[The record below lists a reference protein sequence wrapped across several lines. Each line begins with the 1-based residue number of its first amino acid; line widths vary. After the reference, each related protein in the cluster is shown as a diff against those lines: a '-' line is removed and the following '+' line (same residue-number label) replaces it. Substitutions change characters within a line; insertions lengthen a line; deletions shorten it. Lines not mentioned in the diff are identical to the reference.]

1 MQASD
6 EIVSLIKDPEDL
18 GDSTMLW
25 ERVAD
30 DESESDYFLL
40 RSNAHPDKY
49 LHAFIDAIPEMEK
62 EFNTLIHGF
71 EFRIYSK
78 SFLDERINRQPFF
91 PRSAVVCPAWLGT
104 CYMRFTKLDRHQQI
118 RGKNG
123 NYFNPLSLTL
133 AFLV

>member
-49 LHAFIDAIPEMEK
+49 VHAFIDAIPEREK

-91 PRSAVVCPAWLGT
+91 PRSAVVQARRNHRDIGTMSRCFLRIYLVNHVKCPG
-104 CYMRFTKLDRHQQI
+104 
-118 RGKNG
+118 
-123 NYFNPLSLTL
+123 
-133 AFLV
+133 AFSAYEVSSQ